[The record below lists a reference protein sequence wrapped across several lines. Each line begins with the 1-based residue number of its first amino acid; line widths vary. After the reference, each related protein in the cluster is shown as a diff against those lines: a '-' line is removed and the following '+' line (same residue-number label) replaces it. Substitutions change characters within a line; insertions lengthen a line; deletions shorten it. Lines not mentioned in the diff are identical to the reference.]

1 MPASKNI
8 AAVMVLAAYGLL
20 APACVSIPVPPTDFG
35 STKSG
40 ELGRL
45 VISAKYEPNWIGTTQ
60 AALRSWSSN
69 GKTVVKQAK

>member
-1 MPASKNI
+1 MRGSKNT
-8 AAVMVLAAYGLL
+8 ALVMVLAAYGLL
-20 APACVSIPVPPTDFG
+20 ASACVSIPVPPTDIG

-45 VISAKYEPNWIGTTQ
+45 VISAKYEPNWIGATQ

-69 GKTVVKQAK
+69 GKTVVQPAK